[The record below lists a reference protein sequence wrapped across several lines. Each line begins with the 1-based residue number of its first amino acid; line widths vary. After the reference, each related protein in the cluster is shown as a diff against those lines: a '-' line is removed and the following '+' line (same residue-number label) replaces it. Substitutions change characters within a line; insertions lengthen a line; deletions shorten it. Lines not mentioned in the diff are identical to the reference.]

1 MQVSRT
7 VKSIVGT
14 QNHQFFQMIHKPRAS
29 LRFSDKKTPYN
40 LVLIIGC
47 EKEMGYGTM
56 YFYFAEFCRIF
67 RIFRI
72 VAPWGPGL
80 QTSGS
85 PLSCSREA
93 IPRFLSITLIV
104 LRTVLGERYSF

>member
-1 MQVSRT
+1 
-7 VKSIVGT
+7 
-14 QNHQFFQMIHKPRAS
+14 MIHKPHAS

-40 LVLIIGC
+40 LVSIIGC

-56 YFYFAEFCRIF
+56 YFYFAEFSGFSVSWRLG
-67 RIFRI
+67 
-72 VAPWGPGL
+72 AAGL